1 MELNGQQ
8 QYKTIDI
15 LKFVMASLILTLHIG
30 IPYDSPN
37 ILCIIVQYIARL
49 GVPFSLLHH
58 DFFIYKNICN
68 RTIDSRIEY

>member
-30 IPYDSPN
+30 IPYDSQN
-37 ILCIIVQYIARL
+37 ILCIIEQYIARL
-49 GVPFSLLHH
+49 GVPFFFTTSG
-58 DFFIYKNICN
+58 FFIY
-68 RTIDSRIEY
+68 R